1 MHSQQLTKEIRQEER
16 KCKLF
21 FDYFSSD
28 CAFDKNKKTNE
39 VKKKNHELAAT
50 YISVP
55 VRESIIGDEELSF
68 QVRNGTGRFLFSIA
82 TRIVN

>member
-1 MHSQQLTKEIRQEER
+1 MIILVIV
-16 KCKLF
+16 LF
-21 FDYFSSD
+21 VGD
-28 CAFDKNKKTNE
+28 C
-39 VKKKNHELAAT
+39 VMRVMNHELAAT